1 MALNDRELRRM
12 AESLLGSLIEKGGST
27 LKGDRGAA
35 LECIEAAIRAD
46 LGRRDDL
53 DKEARK
59 LLEAHLKKAP
69 PGVDQ
74 HRLLQMIKKKLAEE
88 RGIEL

>member
-12 AESLLGSLIEKGGST
+12 AESLLGALVEKGGAT
-27 LKGDRGAA
+27 LKGNRDAA
-35 LECIEAAIRAD
+35 LGRIEAVVRAD
-46 LGRRDDL
+46 LSRRDDL
-53 DKEARK
+53 DREARAM
-59 LLEAHLKKAP
+59 LEAHLKKAP

-74 HRLLQMIKKKLAEE
+74 HKLLQMIRKKLAEE